1 MISRNALIAS
11 QALDEASRNLSLSAG
26 DNEQGAIYEVDEA
39 VRVQLNKLSLIPVPM
54 KHSFSIG

>member
-11 QALDEASRNLSLSAG
+11 QALDEATRNLSLSAG
-26 DNEQGAIYEVDEA
+26 DNEQGAIYDIDNT
-39 VRVQLNKLSLIPVPM
+39 VRIQLNKLSLIPVPI